1 MSKCRTTNDRR
12 LRLGVSALAGAGL
25 LALVLLFMG
34 FASGGLRVVHA
45 DPIEPPEG
53 YPKLALSVKTVTPTL
68 AETGGVTLY
77 YAIEIHNTGAYT
89 AENVTLT
96 DHIDEHTTF
105 TGEAGATAPSTPTIV
120 SETLTW
126 SGTVG
131 FDETVVVTFNVSVDA
146 AFSGTVVNTAV
157 ISQPL
162 LHEALTRTAE
172 TVVTDHPILEIEKT
186 SSPSRPGHN
195 APLVYTLVVANRG
208 QSRANL
214 PITVTDYAPSGTT
227 VYQVG
232 MGGITG
238 TVGSDTVITW
248 TENVTLALND
258 TTAFT
263 FSVMVDESVAPGD
276 VLTNADYTVE
286 SDETAVVYGAP
297 YTVTVHAPE
306 FRLSKRVWPDPPGS
320 NREMTYTLRLLNRG
334 ALALDMAI
342 TDVVPSGVTYVRGG
356 SYDSGVVS
364 WTLDR
369 LDTGESAQ
377 FTYTVS
383 ISDVLGV
390 SIVNDDYG
398 VCDDA
403 GVCQPGRPLTSV
415 VRGPTFEATAIV
427 DPIAHKPGGG
437 VGTDVWPTLI
447 VRNLGPGNALDAQAT
462 LIFERISVQL
472 GDLYVDPPVGA
483 LSEGPDCGDKCEAY
497 VWIGDLG
504 VGDVVT
510 FATHDGQNTIGGEEG
525 TPYKATV
532 IVTDALRTRHTD
544 PVSDTAVGFVTHY
557 ANLNLRKTAPSV
569 IGRGQI
575 ITYTI
580 DVWNSGLST
589 EQPPYPYLL
598 DFLPEHVTLITSS
611 ISHGGTYTTISGTL
625 GSMTAISWT
634 LPALGTGERLLEPRT
649 FAVRVDADLVSGT
662 QIVNQWYSTHWYES
676 EADDEYFSNVGD
688 PVTTTVKEVGL
699 IDSYK
704 EVEPKLLEPGP
715 GNVLT
720 YTLHIVNSGPL
731 TATDVLV
738 YDELPWKASTYQ
750 RDAVAS
756 SGTARSDII
765 SDIVSIRWE
774 GDVGPFSSELVT
786 FTVLVDEDYRGS
798 ITNTAAISNADLL
811 TEVIIEAVAWVTD
824 EPVLSIDKSAPP
836 SVNQGQN
843 VLYAIRVANAGQQA
857 THVVVTDTIPANTTI
872 ITDSITAG
880 GKYLAD
886 LGQVKWTLD
895 ALDPG
900 ESENLV
906 FRVSVDSGSQVVN
919 AHYGVRAD
927 GVETVMGDPVTTEIV
942 GGGHDIY
949 LPLVLRN
956 S

>member
-1 MSKCRTTNDRR
+1 

-146 AFSGTVVNTAV
+146 DFSGTVMNTAV

-195 APLVYTLVVANRG
+195 APLVYTLLVANRG

-214 PITVTDYAPSGTT
+214 PITVTDYAPSGT
-227 VYQVG
+227 VLHQVG
-232 MGGITG
+232 MDGVSATI
-238 TVGSDTVITW
+238 GSDTVITW
-248 TENVTLALND
+248 TENVTLALNQ

-276 VLTNADYTVE
+276 VLTNAVYAVD

-369 LDTGESAQ
+369 LDTGESAR

-383 ISDVLGV
+383 ISDVMA
-390 SIVNDDYG
+390 IPIINDDYG

-415 VRGPTFEATAIV
+415 VQGPTFIAFADL
-427 DPIAHKPGGG
+427 DPFVHQPGGG
-437 VGTDVWPTLI
+437 QSPVTPTLV
-447 VRNLGPGNALDAQAT
+447 VRNAGPGNALKARAV
-462 LIFERISVQL
+462 LYFESIEVKNL
-472 GDLYVDPPVGA
+472 GDVEVIPNGKGTLTV
-483 LSEGPDCGDKCEAY
+483 GPDCGENCNAY
-497 VWIGDLG
+497 VWEGDLF
-504 VGDVVT
+504 VQEVVT
-510 FATHDGQNTIGGEEG
+510 FTTSSNMQGHRGRNTRGDH
-525 TPYKATV
+525 PFTV
-532 IVTDALRTRHTD
+532 TVVISDSMSNGSTDA
-544 PVSDTAVGFVTHY
+544 VTATADGFATQH
-557 ANLNLRKTAPSV
+557 ANLIPRKSAPAV

-575 ITYTI
+575 LTYTLN
-580 DVWNSGLST
+580 VKNSALATDDTDEPS
-589 EQPPYPYLL
+589 YLL
-598 DFLPEHVTLITSS
+598 DFLPEYVTLITSS
-611 ISHGGTYTTISGTL
+611 ISHDGTYATMSGTL

-634 LPALGTGERLLEPRT
+634 LPSFGAGEELGEPRT
-649 FAVRVDADLVSGT
+649 FAVRVNDDLVSGT
-662 QIVNQWYSTHWYES
+662 QIVNQWYSTHWYETG
-676 EADDEYFSNVGD
+676 EEGQYLSNAGD

-704 EVEPKLLEPGP
+704 EVEPELLDPGP

-738 YDELPWKASTYQ
+738 YDDLPWEASTYQ
-750 RDAVAS
+750 RDAAATG
-756 SGTARSDII
+756 GTIV

-774 GDVGPFSSELVT
+774 GDVGPFSSEIVT
-786 FTVLVDEDYRGS
+786 FTVLVDEDYRGP

-836 SVNQGQN
+836 SVNQGQD
-843 VLYAIRVANAGQQA
+843 VRYTIHVANAGQQA

-872 ITDSITAG
+872 ITSSITAG
-880 GKYLAD
+880 GKHLAGLD
-886 LGQVKWTLD
+886 QVEWTLD

-900 ESENLV
+900 ERVNLA
-906 FRVSVDSGSQVVN
+906 FAVSVDSGNEVVN

-927 GVETVMGDPVTTEIV
+927 EVETVMGDPVTTEIV

>member
-1 MSKCRTTNDRR
+1 M
-12 LRLGVSALAGAGL
+12 SALAGVAC

-77 YAIEIHNTGAYT
+77 YAIEIRNTGAYT

-96 DHIDEHTTF
+96 DHIDEHTSF
-105 TGEAGATAPSTPTIV
+105 TGEAGVSAPHTPTIV

-131 FDETVVVTFNVSVDA
+131 FDETVVVTFNVSVDET
-146 AFSGTVVNTAV
+146 FSGTVVNTAV

-162 LHEALTRTAE
+162 LHEVLTRTAE

-195 APLVYTLVVANRG
+195 APLVYTLLVANRG
-208 QSRANL
+208 QSRASL
-214 PITVTDYAPSGTT
+214 PITVTDYVPSGTT
-227 VYQVG
+227 LYKVG
-232 MGGITG
+232 MDGITG

-258 TTAFT
+258 TSAFT

-276 VLTNADYTVE
+276 VLTNAVYAVD
-286 SDETAVVYGAP
+286 SDETDVVYGES
-297 YTVTVHAPE
+297 YTVTVYAPE

-334 ALALDMAI
+334 ALALDMVI

-369 LDTGESAQ
+369 LDTGQSAQ

-383 ISDVLGV
+383 ISDVLGIP
-390 SIVNDDYG
+390 IVNDDYG

-415 VRGPTFEATAIV
+415 VQGPVFEATAIV
-427 DPIAHKPGGG
+427 DPIAKKPGGG

-472 GDLYVDPPVGA
+472 GDLSVDPSVGA
-483 LSEGPDCGDKCEAY
+483 LSEGPDCGDKCQAY

-510 FATHDGQNTIGGEEG
+510 FATPDGQNTIGGEEG
-525 TPYKATV
+525 TLYKATV
-532 IVTDALRTRHTD
+532 IITDALGARHTD
-544 PVSDTAVGFVTHY
+544 PVSDTAVGLVTHY

-580 DVWNSGLST
+580 DVWNSALAT
-589 EQPPYPYLL
+589 DQPPPYPYLL

-625 GSMTAISWT
+625 GSMTVISWT
-634 LPALGTGERLLEPRT
+634 LPSFGTGERLLEPRT

-676 EADDEYFSNVGD
+676 EAGEYFSNAGD
-688 PVTTTVKEVGL
+688 PITTTVKEVGL

-704 EVEPKLLEPGP
+704 EVEPELLEPGP

-720 YTLHIVNSGPL
+720 YTLHIVNSSAL

-738 YDELPWKASTYQ
+738 YDELPWEASTYQ

-756 SGTARSDII
+756 SGTIV

-786 FTVLVDEDYRGS
+786 FTVLVDEDYQGP
-798 ITNTAAISNADLL
+798 ITNTATISNADLL
-811 TEVIIEAVAWVTD
+811 SEVVIQAVAWVTD
-824 EPVLSIDKSAPP
+824 EPVLSIDKSAPA

-843 VLYAIRVANAGQQA
+843 IPYAIHVANAGQQA

-872 ITDSITAG
+872 ITSSITAG
-880 GKYLAD
+880 GKHLAG
-886 LGQVKWTLD
+886 LGQVEWTFD

-900 ESENLV
+900 ESENLA
-906 FRVSVDSGSQVVN
+906 FAVSVDSGNEVVN
-919 AHYGVRAD
+919 AFYGIRAD
-927 GVETVMGDPVTTEIV
+927 EVETVMGDPVTTEIV